1 MVGMKSLAMLVNDCV
16 GKKPFDNLMVEGPLQ
31 EAGKTAMLT
40 NILAGSFV
48 FLSALHIT
56 RLYRLAQCA

>member
-1 MVGMKSLAMLVNDCV
+1 MLVNDSV

-48 FLSALHIT
+48 FL
-56 RLYRLAQCA
+56 LACKLLACAAWLSIRDHLMFME